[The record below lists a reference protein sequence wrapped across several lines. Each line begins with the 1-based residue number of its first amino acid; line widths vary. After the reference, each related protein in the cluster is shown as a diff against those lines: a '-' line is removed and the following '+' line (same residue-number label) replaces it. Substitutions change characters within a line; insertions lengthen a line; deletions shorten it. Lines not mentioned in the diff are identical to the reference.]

1 MAIGRHAPAAF
12 CRSRRRYPAS
22 RPAVVDC
29 RLSLLFGSVRARPL
43 LFPFSL
49 IAAVQVFEGFT
60 ALAPSHRFVLA
71 HVFSAF
77 VSILSLLRSFHLSLF
92 QVFSLCSPI
101 SLCPCF
107 PVFFVV
113 SQYVLFCLAAG
124 FQPAAAGLVPLVAGS
139 PLVSL
144 YRLIL
149 MSLLFHCPP
158 GGVSLEFSERYC
170 RRNAKEKT
178 HKGRK

>member
-12 CRSRRRYPAS
+12 CRSRRCYPAS

-29 RLSLLFGSVRARPL
+29 RLSLLFGSVRARPF

-77 VSILSLLRSFHLSLF
+77 FPSFPCCVPF
-92 QVFSLCSPI
+92 I
-101 SLCPCF
+101 CPCF
-107 PVFFVV
+107 RSSRFVLLSLYAPVFQFFFVV
-113 SQYVLFCLAAG
+113 LQYVLFCLATG

-158 GGVSLEFSERYC
+158 GGVSLEFSGRYC

-178 HKGRK
+178 HEGRK